1 MARDLLL
8 RANEN
13 VGLDQKVWIKTE
25 TGGYGADATGGLV
38 PIATDAIEHVSA
50 KVDFNI
56 PRDVAAH
63 RSGRS
68 KVVRLSGKKEV
79 KFSFESYIV
88 PSTPI
93 SGTNPELPDAHPLL
107 LSVMGAVT
115 ETDATKK
122 VYSLARAGSSSFR
135 MLEEGTHF
143 SRLVVGCVADSM
155 TLSLPGDGK
164 AMMKFEGFAQDAH
177 ISGSSAL
184 TQAITGSAVAALKV
198 IQDLTYTADTAGS
211 AGNLITVAYTSGA
224 SAGAEVVTVSGNAI
238 SVQIATG
245 VSTATQVKTAVDASI
260 AASALIAVAITG
272 TGGTAQVTAAAANL
286 AGGLGAND
294 IKVTSGHGRRFEV
307 GSYVDVIDKD
317 DGTTV
322 KNSARLIASRGTDG
336 SANEDVITV
345 SGAALTASDNAD
357 LIVGHAPAF
366 TATSSENALL
376 GLKGTFVT
384 GELGTV
390 DCDLLSAEISVK
402 NNFTPRANSY
412 GTSTICGF
420 VADKRRD
427 VSVKLD
433 ILLTKDNFEFYST
446 YKTFLVENLVITLA
460 PQDIPS
466 PATSDGTG
474 KTLTITFPR
483 VEFNVPSLEQPSDGF
498 VKLSLEGTALSTDIN
513 TQGAEMTLE
522 IS

>member
-1 MARDLLL
+1 MSRNVTL
-8 RANEN
+8 RPSEH

-25 TGGYGADATGGLV
+25 TGGYGDAATGGLV
-38 PIATDAIEHVSA
+38 PTATDAIEHVSA

-56 PRDVAAH
+56 PRDAAAH

-79 KFSFESYIV
+79 KFSFESYVV
-88 PSTPI
+88 PSSPV

-107 LSVMGAVT
+107 LSCMGAVA
-115 ETDATKK
+115 EGDATKK
-122 VYSLARAGSSSFR
+122 VYSLARAGTSSFR

-143 SRLVVGCVADSM
+143 TRLVTGCVADSM

-164 AMMKFEGFAQDAH
+164 AMMKFEGFGQDAH
-177 ISGSSAL
+177 ISGQSLLAQAL
-184 TQAITGSAVAALKV
+184 TGVAVAASKV

-211 AGNLITVAYTSGA
+211 AGNLITIAYTTGA
-224 SAGAEVVTVSGNAI
+224 TAGAEVVTVSGSAI
-238 SVQIATG
+238 SVQISTG
-245 VSTATQVKTAVDASI
+245 VSTATEIKTAVDASV
-260 AASALIAVAITG
+260 AASALIAVAISG
-272 TGGTAQVTAAAANL
+272 TGGNAQVAAAAANL

-294 IKVTSGHGRRFEV
+294 IKVTTGHGRRFEV
-307 GSYVDVIDKD
+307 GSYIDVLDN
-317 DGTTV
+317 DGDTL
-322 KNSARLIASRGTDG
+322 KNTARLITARGADDL
-336 SANEDVITV
+336 ANEDIITV
-345 SGAALTASDNAD
+345 SGAALSASDVND
-357 LIVGHAPAF
+357 IVIGHAPDF

-390 DCDLLSAEISVK
+390 DCDLLSAEVSIK

-412 GTSTICGF
+412 GKSTICGF
-420 VADKRRD
+420 TSDKRRD

-466 PATSDGTG
+466 PAVSDATG
-474 KTLTITFPR
+474 RTITLTFPR